1 MFKFAAGVRSFLS
14 STCDHLTF
22 SSPLFLHDSLISSHM
37 RPNSGSSSEANM
49 AWAVSFK
56 LLARCL
62 ITLSERGGDGK
73 TGHKDMK
80 LMLLVFVF

>member
-1 MFKFAAGVRSFLS
+1 MFKFAAAVCSFLS

-73 TGHKDMK
+73 T
-80 LMLLVFVF
+80 